1 MKIYQDQI
9 MLAARMGA
17 DIERVETTKPWSTNW
32 VKDTQPK
39 NIVWNWHNWNF
50 RIANKTADGMRLDE
64 LVEKY
69 PEEVGVLCHG
79 GTYKKNNT
87 VSLVKEMCEHPEY
100 ISKLQIK
107 QEKKLRPWT
116 MEEFEKNH
124 YDKFFIA
131 KSDTSRTRTIVTSFN
146 EEGVF
151 FAAIGGFSFV
161 ELLEQYE
168 TLNGEPCGVEE

>member
-1 MKIYQDQI
+1 MEIFKDQV

-17 DIERVETTKPWSTNW
+17 KIEYQHKRMPLGWVEIYASDEIKWDW
-32 VKDTQPK
+32 EMFD
-39 NIVWNWHNWNF
+39 F
-50 RIANKTADGMRLDE
+50 RIANLTADGMRLDE

-79 GTYKKNNT
+79 GTYKKNDT

-151 FAAIGGFSFV
+151 FASIGGFSFV

-168 TLNGEPCGVEE
+168 TSSGSPCGVEEKP